1 MNNNKYLKHKT
12 ILVKNALKVNLGSI
26 LAFIFIFIISMLA
39 SEKFCTIT
47 NLLSVMRNA
56 ATNAICA
63 FAMTFVIITGGI
75 DLSVGSFM
83 SLAGCM
89 CTVMIAWG
97 NFPVGLS
104 ILLSLMIG
112 VVYGFINGIIITK
125 LKMPPFIV
133 TLAALN
139 ILRGVSY
146 LVTDGRPVIINNELF
161 PVIGGGMWRKI
172 PIPVF
177 YMVILFFV
185 FWFLLNRTRYG
196 RHLYAVGGNITA
208 ARYSGIN
215 TNRIIIIAYMLSGI
229 MSAFA
234 GIILSSRLNSGQPTI
249 GDGAEL
255 DAIAAC
261 VVGGVSMNGG
271 SGTLFGTLLG
281 AMIIA
286 ILSNVLNL
294 SGINSYAQLV
304 AKGVVILIAVYV
316 YSLRENIV
324 KKNERI

>member
-1 MNNNKYLKHKT
+1 MNSKNYIKHRS
-12 ILVKNALKVNLGSI
+12 ILFKNAIKVNLGSI
-26 LAFIFIFIISMLA
+26 LAFAFIFIISTVV
-39 SEKFCTIT
+39 SKRFCTTT

-89 CTVMIAWG
+89 CTVMIAWAD
-97 NFPVGLS
+97 FSVS
-104 ILLSLMIG
+104 ISVLLSLMIG
-112 VVYGFINGIIITK
+112 LGYGLVNGLIITK

-139 ILRGVSY
+139 ILRGISY
-146 LVTDGRPVIINNELF
+146 LVTNGRPVIISNAFF
-161 PVIGGGMWRKI
+161 PVIGGGIWKGI

-177 YMVILFFV
+177 YMIILFII

-196 RHLYAVGGNITA
+196 RHLYAVGGNRTA
-208 ARYSGIN
+208 AEYSGIN
-215 TNRIIIIAYMLSGI
+215 TDKIIIIAYILSGI

-261 VVGGVSMNGG
+261 VVGGVSMSGG

-294 SGINSYAQLV
+294 SGINPYAQLV
-304 AKGVVILIAVYV
+304 AKGIVILIAVYV
-316 YSLRENIV
+316 YSLRDNLV
-324 KKNERI
+324 KQKK

>member
-1 MNNNKYLKHKT
+1 MNSKNYIKHRS
-12 ILVKNALKVNLGSI
+12 ILFKNALKVNLGSI
-26 LAFIFIFIISMLA
+26 LAFLFIFLVSTFIS
-39 SEKFCTIT
+39 ERFCTLT

-63 FAMTFVIITGGI
+63 FSMTFVIITGGI

-89 CTVMIAWG
+89 CTVMIAWWS
-97 NFPVGLS
+97 FPVGIS
-104 ILLSLMIG
+104 IILSLMIG
-112 VVYGFINGIIITK
+112 LVYGLINGLIITK
-125 LKMPPFIV
+125 LKMAPFIV

-139 ILRGVSY
+139 ILRGISY
-146 LVTDGRPVIINNELF
+146 LITDGRPVIINNEFF
-161 PVIGGGMWRKI
+161 PSIGGGMWNKI
-172 PIPVF
+172 PIPVL
-177 YMVILFFV
+177 YMIILFFA

-196 RHLYAVGGNITA
+196 RHLYAVGGNKTA
-208 ARYSGIN
+208 AEYSGIN
-215 TNRIIIIAYMLSGI
+215 TDKIIIIAYMLSGI
-229 MSAFA
+229 MSSFA
-234 GIILSSRLNSGQPTI
+234 GIILSSRLNSGQPII

-261 VVGGVSMNGG
+261 VVGGVSMTGG

-304 AKGVVILIAVYV
+304 AKGIVILIAVYV
-316 YSLRENIV
+316 YSLRDNIV
-324 KKNERI
+324 KRN